1 MRLTFPAFALL
12 ALVAACEEEEEDGP
26 GPIPAGIAHVRAAVE
41 TTPVASKDDAADDP
55 AIWVHPGDPAQS
67 LILGTDKD
75 AGLYVY
81 TLDGAVRQFLE
92 AGEVNNVDLRQNVT
106 IGNWTGDVA
115 AASNRTDNT
124 LTLFTLTNGEAA
136 VSGKAASPIDEPY
149 GSCMGLAGDETLA
162 FITYKTG
169 DVVMYRL
176 SGPGKAAEAGRL
188 KLSSQ
193 LEACVFDDEAGVL
206 YIGEEDVGIWK
217 SAYEGGVLGEPVA
230 VDRVGGDT
238 GLVADIEGLALYKT
252 GADRGYLIASS
263 QGDNSHAVY
272 ERDGDNRFITRFAI
286 APGATIDGAEETDGV
301 EAVSAN
307 LGPSFPNGVFIA
319 QDGFNAPKGSP
330 QNFKIVDWRDIQ
342 AVIDATAAAPAEE

>member
-1 MRLTFPAFALL
+1 MRLTVSALALL
-12 ALVAACEEEEEDGP
+12 ALVAACEEEDSP

-41 TTPVASKDDAADDP
+41 TTPVASQDDAADDP
-55 AIWVHPGDPAQS
+55 AVWVHPDDPAQS
-67 LILGTDKD
+67 LIFGTDKD
-75 AGLYVY
+75 AGLYAY
-81 TLDGAVRQFLE
+81 TLDGAVKQFLE
-92 AGEVNNVDLRQNVT
+92 AGEVNNIDLRQNVT

-136 VSGKAASPIDEPY
+136 VSGKAASPIHEPY
-149 GSCMGLAGDETLA
+149 GACMGVAGDETLA

-176 SGPGKAAEAGRL
+176 SGPGEAAEAGRV

-217 SAYEGGVLGEPVA
+217 SAYEGGMLGEPVA
-230 VDRVGGDT
+230 VDRVGGVT

-252 GADRGYLIASS
+252 GADSGYLIASS

-272 ERDGDNRFITRFAI
+272 ERDGDNRFIARFAI
-286 APGATIDGAEETDGV
+286 ADGDVIDAAQETDGI
-301 EAVSAN
+301 EASSAN
-307 LGPSFPNGVFIA
+307 LGPNFPDGVFIA
-319 QDGFNAPKGSP
+319 QDGFNAPEGSP
-330 QNFKIVDWRDIQ
+330 QNFKIVDWRNIQ
-342 AVIDATAAAPAEE
+342 AVIDAAEAGSGN